1 MVPTILHIDIRI
13 EMRYKNCTELH
24 LTKCDARMNRT
35 VEVKRHKCTYVRVRG
50 VTFGLLVSLH
60 ETNIRCD
67 YSITFSVI

>member
-1 MVPTILHIDIRI
+1 MVPTILQIDIRI
-13 EMRYKNCTELH
+13 EMRYKNYTEMH
-24 LTKCDARMNRT
+24 LTKCDAIMNT
-35 VEVKRHKCTYVRVRG
+35 CTDVRG